1 MKINAKTI
9 LILIGIAIVLYY
21 LMRKDKP
28 IRDQDKYDGSVG
40 GVVVDSGLDEFMAD
54 DSYWPDNLDD
64 WSPSWL
70 KK

>member
-9 LILIGIAIVLYY
+9 LILIGIAIFLYY

-40 GVVVDSGLDEFMAD
+40 GIGVDIGLDQFMAD
-54 DSYWPDNLDD
+54 YSYRPEIEWT
-64 WSPSWL
+64 PSWL
-70 KK
+70 KT